1 LSIVVYR
8 SAVLGAVIAGAFL
21 FAAQAQAADAPPE
34 AVARIGSTDISA
46 TQLRDFIRNLDPAV
60 RKQALADPAVMNKLV
75 RQELARMAL
84 LNEAQAKKW
93 EQRPEIVAR
102 IQQSRD
108 DVVVTTYLA
117 SVGAV
122 PADYPTDAQVQTAY
136 DQNRDKFMVPRQ
148 YHLQQ
153 IFVQLPAGSDKKAE
167 DAAEKKAEDLARR
180 AKAKGAN
187 FEELARANTDGKEM
201 AQQGGDLGWTPESQ
215 IIPEIRTQVAG
226 MSPGEIS
233 EPIRTAQGWH
243 IIRMVETKP
252 AAPRPLAEIRDQ
264 LVAYIRQQKLQE
276 NEQAYIQAL
285 PLAVNEIGLKKIFEA
300 AQ

>member
-1 LSIVVYR
+1 MVYR